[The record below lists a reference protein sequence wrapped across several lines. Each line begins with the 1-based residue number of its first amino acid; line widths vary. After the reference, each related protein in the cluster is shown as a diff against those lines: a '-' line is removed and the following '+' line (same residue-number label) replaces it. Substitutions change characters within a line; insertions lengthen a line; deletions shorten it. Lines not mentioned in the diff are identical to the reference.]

1 MKCYCLNNFL
11 SSLQEKDID
20 LPIPHKNQVLLKVKA
35 SGICHSDI
43 HLCNGYYDMGMGKRF
58 ELKDRGIELP
68 LVLGHEI
75 VGNVIAKG
83 EEVQE
88 ITIGDNYIVYPWIG
102 CGICESC
109 KASNEN
115 YCLNPQY
122 LGINKP
128 GGFAEYVLVP
138 DQKYLVNIKN
148 MDPAIVAQYACA
160 GLTTYS
166 AINKI
171 EKNIYK
177 NKPVVIFGAGGLGL
191 MTISILKALGAY
203 GSVVITNDLNKKN
216 AALEAGALAVFDYN
230 DKNLVKELLNYN
242 FNNKYYAVIDLVGN
256 TITTKASFDIL
267 EKSASLIIV
276 GMFGG
281 LSNWPLAF
289 IPMKALKI
297 IGSYVGNLS
306 EFNELMK
313 LVVDQKLE
321 PVQITKYSF
330 DKVNEALS
338 DLRAGRI
345 VGRAVITNDN
355 I

>member
-11 SSLQEKDID
+11 SSLQKKDVD
-20 LPIPHKNQVLLKVKA
+20 LPIPHTNQVLLKVKA

-43 HLCNGYYDMGMGKRF
+43 HLCNGYYDIGMGKRF

-75 VGNVIAKG
+75 VGNVVAKG
-83 EEVQE
+83 EDAKEV
-88 ITIGDNYIVYPWIG
+88 IIGDNYVVYPWIG
-102 CGICESC
+102 CGICENC
-109 KASNEN
+109 KLSYEN
-115 YCLNPQY
+115 YCSNPQY

-128 GGFAEYVLVP
+128 GGFAEYILVP
-138 DQKYLVNIKN
+138 HYKYLVNIKN
-148 MDPAIVAQYACA
+148 MDPAMIAQYACA

-171 EKNIYK
+171 EENIYK
-177 NKPVVIFGAGGLGL
+177 KKPVVIFGAGGLGL
-191 MTISILKALGAY
+191 MAISILKALGAY
-203 GSVVITNDLNKKN
+203 GSIVITNDSNKKK

-230 DKNLVKELLNYN
+230 DENLAKKLLDYN
-242 FNNKYYAVIDLVGN
+242 SNNKYYSVIDLVGN
-256 TITTKASFDIL
+256 SSTTKVSFDIL
-267 EKSASLIIV
+267 EKSGALIIV

-281 LSNWPLAF
+281 LSSWPLAF

-313 LVVDQKLE
+313 LVIDQKLD
-321 PVQITKYSF
+321 PIQITKYDF
-330 DKVNEALS
+330 DKVNDALS
-338 DLRAGRI
+338 DLRSGRI
-345 VGRAVITNDN
+345 VGRAVIINN
-355 I
+355 N